1 MEGTGGPQAPISSTV
16 PLRDPPRRATEVRS
30 LRLGEPLAV
39 HRQGGD
45 LSVWGE
51 VDVATCPRLVDE
63 LSAAVEEGDTDVIL
77 DCAGVTFFSAAGI
90 SALIEA
96 RTRVAATGRRLVL
109 RRPSYVVRRIL
120 DIVDMND
127 MFADTSDGTPA

>member
-1 MEGTGGPQAPISSTV
+1 MDGTGGPQASISSAV
-16 PLRDPPRRATEVRS
+16 PLHEQARRSADVQS
-30 LRLGEPLAV
+30 LRLGEPLTV
-39 HRQGGD
+39 YRQGGA

-63 LSAAVEEGDTDVIL
+63 LSAAVEEGDADVIL

-96 RTRVAATGRRLVL
+96 RTRLAASGRHLVV

-120 DIVDMND
+120 DIVNLND
-127 MFADTSDGTPA
+127 MLADASDGTFT